1 LAEGRRKQVSFD
13 IDRLVRLQSMSID
26 DSTRKILQEIKPVV
40 AQHID
45 SAVEAG
51 YRKLLSFP
59 EAAKAYAGMNME
71 DAKRAQR
78 EHWLNDMLPA
88 AFTDEQLLNGVAI
101 FQRRERQGLNLR
113 WFYVFYNAYLATL
126 IEKITPSYRK
136 KPEYFSQ
143 VVIALNK
150 IFLFELE
157 LASSAYMS
165 SAQEAASEKINK
177 HADEFETNVSHVVEK
192 VATSAN
198 QLQTSAKTMASIA
211 DQTAEK
217 ATAASAATEKTG
229 SNTQTVAAATEQ
241 LSSSIGEISRQV
253 SQSSR
258 IAGAAVDEAQ
268 RTNVLVQGL
277 AEAAGKIGDVVKLIN
292 NIASQ
297 TNLLALNATIEA
309 ARAGDA
315 GKGFAVVA
323 GEVKNLANQTAR
335 ATDEIS
341 MQIGAVQSA
350 TKNAVVAIDGIGSTI
365 GKINEITA
373 TIAAAVEEQG
383 AATREIARNVHEA
396 ASAGDNLGE
405 IIASLGTTVEEA
417 DRTARSVL
425 SGAGDLSSEAKLL
438 STQVSNFLRQVRG
451 QP

>member
-1 LAEGRRKQVSFD
+1 MSFD
-13 IDRLVRLQSMSID
+13 IDRLVRLQSMNID
-26 DSTRKILQEIKPVV
+26 DFTRQILRAIKPVV

-45 SAVEAG
+45 HAIEAG
-51 YRKLLSFP
+51 YRNLLSFP
-59 EAAKAYAGMNME
+59 EAAEAYSGMKME

-101 FQRRERQGLNLR
+101 FQKRERQGLNLR
-113 WFYVFYNAYLATL
+113 WFYVFYNTYLTTL
-126 IEKITPSYRK
+126 IEKIAPDYRK
-136 KPEYFSQ
+136 KPEYFTQ
-143 VVIALNK
+143 VVVALNK

-157 LASSAYMS
+157 LASAAYTA
-165 SAQEAASEKINK
+165 SAQEAASDKINK
-177 HADEFETNVSHVVEK
+177 HADEFETNVAHVVGR
-192 VATSAN
+192 VATSAS
-198 QLQTSAKTMASIA
+198 QLQTSAKTMASVA
-211 DQTAEK
+211 DQTAER
-217 ATAASAATEKTG
+217 ATAASAATEQTG
-229 SNTQTVAAATEQ
+229 NNTQTVAAATEQ

-253 SQSSR
+253 SQSSQ

-350 TKNAVVAIDGIGSTI
+350 TRNAVVAIDGIGNTI
-365 GKINEITA
+365 GKISEITA

-383 AATREIARNVHEA
+383 AATREITRNVQEA
-396 ASAGDNLGE
+396 ACAGTSLGN
-405 IIASLGTTVEEA
+405 IIASLSTTAEEA
-417 DRTARSVL
+417 NRAARSVL
-425 SGAGDLSSEAKLL
+425 SGAGDLSAESELL
-438 STQVSNFLRQVRG
+438 STQVSTFLRQVRG